1 MHLKSDAF
9 FHVPISDVKTSEG
22 RVDLPMFFYNVGV
35 RHLNYWVDYER
46 VVPKLEGTGLVP
58 LRFFNGK
65 ALVSLIFFNYRDVS
79 IGPYDEVTITIV
91 VRPAA
96 FKDPG
101 VYLPTFLRRSG
112 KDWGSIGAYVLE
124 MPVTIPQ
131 ARAAGREIWGFP
143 KFETRI
149 PFRLTGRSFEFEV
162 KDPQANGF
170 IVAVEGMM
178 GPGIPLRATDL
189 VTYSNLNDSIWK
201 TIIDVDATYTLCTAK
216 RVSLKVG
223 SSTHG
228 MAKNVNDLGLADINP
243 FLIMSSDNFR
253 SRLNPG
259 SGVAPWKTPE
269 LPYPPGIK
277 KSDRTKGKA

>member
-1 MHLKSDAF
+1 MEGDQF
-9 FHVPISDVKTSEG
+9 FTVPMSRAQTSEG
-22 RVDLPMFFYNVGV
+22 RVDLPMFFYSVGV
-35 RHLNYWVDYER
+35 RHLNYWVDYDR
-46 VVPKLEGTGLVP
+46 VLPKLEGTGLVP
-58 LRFFNGK
+58 CKFFNGK
-65 ALVSLIFFNYRDVS
+65 ALVSLIFYNYRDVS

-91 VRPAA
+91 VRPLVL
-96 FKDPG
+96 KDPG
-101 VYLPTFLRRSG
+101 YYLPNFLKRKG
-112 KDWGSIGAYVLE
+112 ENWENIGAYVLE

-162 KDPQANGF
+162 KDPHSNGF

-178 GPGIPLRATDL
+178 SPGIPVKATDL

-201 TIIDVDATYTLCTAK
+201 TIIDVDATYTLCFAK
-216 RVSLKVG
+216 GVRLMVG

-259 SGVAPWKTPE
+259 RAIGPWKTPV
-269 LPYPPGIK
+269 LPYAPREETT
-277 KSDRTKGKA
+277 S